1 MPMRVDETKSPV
13 RSPRF
18 WFHLAIATVALGLIG
33 AMPLGGGT
41 ILGTSSWSPFSFLT
55 DKTTFSIAEQA
66 GLIISL
72 IIALIAL
79 VYAWVLGKRVF
90 AADQGTQRMQ
100 EIAKAIRDG
109 SNAYLRRQF
118 TTVGILL
125 VFLTIGIVLS
135 KWPWETPAEGNT
147 EEMEMLAI
155 SRGIA
160 FFVGAIFSASVGF
173 FGMRLAT
180 TGNLR
185 VASAA
190 RRSFP
195 ESMKLAYQT
204 GTVTGMLTAGLGL
217 LGGCVIVLI
226 IGEKAYEALLGF
238 AFGGSLL
245 ALFMR
250 VGGGIYTKA
259 ADVGA
264 DLVGKVEA
272 NIPED
277 DPRNAA
283 TIADNV
289 GDNVGDCAGMAAD
302 VFESYTVTMVA
313 AMILGYAA
321 FGPKAMLLPLV
332 MQAVGILASMVSTNL
347 VGRSAQA
354 GGSTAAMNTINKSFR
369 IGAALC
375 AVGFLA
381 VGALY
386 LQFDRPYI
394 VQQALERGLAKPES
408 GNVAAVIDK
417 AVRDRP
423 PSDNLPPLTEEIRR
437 DNQKMSRYF
446 AALPA
451 EMQRDIAGATTPENI
466 KVIEAAQRI
475 VPIREG
481 IDLRPAF
488 ACLVGIVL
496 TLALM
501 FCTEYW
507 TSTDYSPVQ
516 SLTKS
521 SRTGHATNIIQG
533 IAVGYESTVWA
544 VILIAAAVFAGV
556 FIFSG
561 TNPIFVAYGVALCG
575 IGMLALTGDTLSMD
589 VFGPVADNANGI
601 GEMGYNRDDRNQP
614 LADNHPDHM
623 PAEQYRSARQILT
636 DLDAT
641 GNTTKA
647 ITKGIAIGSAVIAA
661 VSLFASFIAV
671 LVTGSEEKINQ
682 MTVADFNAKKGDLS
696 VAIPEVFIG
705 MLIGGAVP
713 FLFSSM
719 TIRAVGRAAYLIV
732 NECRR
737 QFQNPRIWDG
747 TEKPDYERVVGICT
761 NTAQKELVGPGL
773 LAIFTPITV
782 GFVLGPF
789 ALGGFLAGMMVV
801 GQLLAVFMAT
811 AGGAWDNAKKM
822 IEDQPKSEKTGKGSE
837 MHKASVTG
845 DTVGD
850 PLKDTAGPAI
860 NPLIKVMNMVSLL
873 VLPLVMAYNIKK
885 GDSAIGYTVV
895 ALGLI
900 AIGWAWWQSKRDTD
914 EMRQLDAE
922 YERELEEAHAQQK
935 AKAETAGAR

>member
-1 MPMRVDETKSPV
+1 MM
-13 RSPRF
+13 
-18 WFHLAIATVALGLIG
+18 G
-33 AMPLGGGT
+33 AMPYSSGMT
-41 ILGTSSWSPFSFLT
+41 ISLTGWIPFSFLS
-55 DKTTFSIAEQA
+55 DSATFHWGEQ
-66 GLIISL
+66 LSL
-72 IIALIAL
+72 FTSLAVALGAL

-90 AADQGTQRMQ
+90 AAEQGTPRMQ
-100 EIAKAIRDG
+100 EIAQAVRDG
-109 SNAYLRRQF
+109 SDAYLRRQF
-118 TTVGILL
+118 TTVGVLL
-125 VFLTIGIVLS
+125 VILTIVIVLT
-135 KWPWETPAEGNT
+135 KWPWEASSEANIS
-147 EEMEMLAI
+147 EMQALAI
-155 SRGIA
+155 GRGIA
-160 FFVGAIFSASVGF
+160 FFIGAVFSASVGF

-185 VASAA
+185 VAAAA
-190 RRSFP
+190 RTSFP
-195 ESMKLAYQT
+195 LSMKLAYQT
-204 GTVTGMLTAGLGL
+204 GTVTGMLTTGLGL

-226 IGEKAYEALLGF
+226 IGERAYEVLLGF

-264 DLVGKVEA
+264 DLVGKVEQD
-272 NIPED
+272 IPED

-321 FGPKAMLLPLV
+321 FGPKAMLLPLM
-332 MQAVGILASMVSTNL
+332 MQAVGILSSMVSVNL
-347 VGRSAQA
+347 VGRNTQA
-354 GGSTAAMNTINKSFR
+354 GGSTAAMKTINSSFR
-369 IGAALC
+369 VGAGLC
-375 AVGFLA
+375 AVGFLV

-386 LQFDRPYI
+386 LNFDGPYI
-394 VQQALERGLAKPES
+394 VQQALERGLAEEGDVKMVLQKALSAEDSVAVPAESVLNNGVQLARYWSSLPKPIQEKLALAIVS
-408 GNVAAVIDK
+408 VPTSSSMAE
-417 AVRDRP
+417 
-423 PSDNLPPLTEEIRR
+423 PLTAPRDDEEI
-437 DNQKMSRYF
+437 
-446 AALPA
+446 AALVKRFSDRETMTMVA
-451 EMQRDIAGATTPENI
+451 
-466 KVIEAAQRI
+466 AAQRI
-475 VPIREG
+475 VPVKEG
-481 IDLRPAF
+481 MDLRPVF
-488 ACLVGIVL
+488 ACLVGILL
-496 TLALM
+496 TLTLM

-507 TSTDYSPVQ
+507 TSTDYDPVR

-544 VILIAAAVFAGV
+544 VLLIAAAVFAGV
-556 FIFSG
+556 FIFKG
-561 TNPIFVAYGVALCG
+561 TNPLFVAYGVSLCG

-601 GEMGYNRDDRNQP
+601 GEMGYNRDSRNQQ
-614 LADNHPDHM
+614 LAEGHPDRL
-623 PAEQYRSARQILT
+623 PPREYERARQILT

-682 MTVADFNAKKGDLS
+682 LTALEFERKAGKLS
-696 VAIPEVFIG
+696 VAHPEVFIG

-737 QFQNPRIWDG
+737 QFKNPKIWDG
-747 TEKPDYERVVGICT
+747 TEKPDYGRVVGICT
-761 NTAQKELVGPGL
+761 NMAQKELVGPGL

-782 GFVLGPF
+782 GFVLGPY
-789 ALGGFLAGMMVV
+789 ALGGFLAGMIVV

-822 IEDQPKSEKTGKGSE
+822 IEDQPRSGTTGKGSE

-873 VLPLVMAYNIKK
+873 VLPLVMVYNITT
-885 GDSAIGYTVV
+885 GHHPIGYVMIAIGL
-895 ALGLI
+895 A

-922 YERELEEAHAQQK
+922 YEKELEEARSQQK
-935 AKAETAGAR
+935 IAGRGA

>member
-1 MPMRVDETKSPV
+1 MRVETPQPS
-13 RSPRF
+13 RRRPR
-18 WFHLAIATVALGLIG
+18 WWLHLAVVVGVIAALGPAAPEGSAPGSGWTPFASFFDPATFSSIEQIGVAVAMVVAL
-33 AMPLGGGT
+33 
-41 ILGTSSWSPFSFLT
+41 F
-55 DKTTFSIAEQA
+55 
-66 GLIISL
+66 
-72 IIALIAL
+72 ALA
-79 VYAWVLGKRVF
+79 YAFVLGKRVSE
-90 AADQGTQRMQ
+90 ADRGTAGMQ
-100 EIAKAIRDG
+100 FIAQAVRDG

-118 TTVGILL
+118 TTVGVLL
-125 VFLTIGIVLS
+125 VFLTIAITLT
-135 KWPWETPAEGNT
+135 KWRWDANEPNADD
-147 EEMEMLAI
+147 LRVVAV
-155 SRGIA
+155 SRGVA
-160 FFVGAIFSASVGF
+160 FLLGSVFSATVGF

-185 VASAA
+185 VAAAA
-190 RRSFP
+190 RKGFAPAMRLGY
-195 ESMKLAYQT
+195 MT
-204 GTVTGMLTAGLGL
+204 GTVTGMLTTGLGL
-217 LGGCVIVLI
+217 LGGCLIVIVM
-226 IGEKAYEALLGF
+226 GEKAYETLLGF

-264 DLVGKVEA
+264 DLVGKVERD
-272 NIPED
+272 IPED

-321 FGPKAMLLPLV
+321 FGTKAMLLPLFV
-332 MQAVGILASMVSTNL
+332 QAIGIVSSCISTSL
-347 VGRSAQA
+347 PGRREGA
-354 GGSTAAMNTINKSFR
+354 GGSAGAMKAINRSFR
-369 IGAALC
+369 IGAGLTLVGTLAL
-375 AVGFLA
+375 
-381 VGALY
+381 GAIY
-386 LQFDRPYI
+386 LRFDKPYI
-394 VQQALERGLAKPES
+394 VTQAVERGLYRIAEFRTAVGLPALKSDELAS
-408 GNVAAVIDK
+408 SVVDDAHRAEAAAAWK
-417 AVRDRP
+417 
-423 PSDNLPPLTEEIRR
+423 
-437 DNQKMSRYF
+437 
-446 AALPA
+446 ALPA
-451 EMQRDIAGATTPENI
+451 DRKAAIADTALTQDSDGKPVQRTVFE
-466 KVIEAAQRI
+466 EADRL
-475 VPIREG
+475 VPVKEG
-481 IDLRPAF
+481 MDLRPAF
-488 ACLVGIVL
+488 AVLVGIAL

-507 TSTDYSPVQ
+507 TSTEYHPVR
-516 SLTKS
+516 SITKN
-521 SRTGHATNIIQG
+521 SRTGDATNIIQG

-556 FIFSG
+556 FIYQES
-561 TNPIFVAYGVALCG
+561 NSPLFVAFGVSLAG
-575 IGMLALTGDTLSMD
+575 IGMLALTADTLSMD

-601 GEMGYNRDDRNQP
+601 GEMGFNRDPDSHRA
-614 LADNHPDHM
+614 LAPGEPDYI
-623 PAEQYRSARQILT
+623 PEPEVKAARQILT

-671 LVTGSEEKINQ
+671 LVKGSEERIGQ
-682 MTVADFNAKKGDLS
+682 LTASDFHNNAGLLS
-696 VAIPEVFIG
+696 VAKPEVFIG

-737 QFQNPRIWDG
+737 QFQDREVWEG
-747 TEKPDYERVVGICT
+747 TKRPDYGRVVDICT
-761 NTAQKELVGPGL
+761 GTAQRELVGPGL
-773 LAIFTPITV
+773 LAIFTPILV
-782 GFVLGPF
+782 GFLLGPY

-822 IEDQPKSEKTGKGSE
+822 IEDQERTEISGKGSPQ
-837 MHKASVTG
+837 HKASVTG

-873 VLPLVMAYNIKK
+873 VLPLVMMYNIKSGK
-885 GDSAIGYTVV
+885 HGDSWVSYMVILV
-895 ALGLI
+895 GLI
-900 AIGWAWWQSKRDTD
+900 AVSWSWWQSKRDTE
-914 EMRQLDAE
+914 EMRELDE
-922 YERELEEAHAQQK
+922 QYERDLEAARKKKQAELAAN
-935 AKAETAGAR
+935 A